1 MNQTYNEINISPDG
15 TVDLAEIDNGLIVR
29 AKNFLINVKII
40 KFGYDRIRGVQ
51 IQMNGEESYYYD
63 SGDEVMNFSI
73 YDQLRELRKNIL
85 LKGYKRNGK
94 VSSEDQ

>member
-15 TVDLAEIDNGLIVR
+15 TIDLTEIDNGLIVR
-29 AKNFLINVKII
+29 SKNFLINVKII

-51 IQMNGEESYYYD
+51 IQMNSEESYYYD

-85 LKGYKRNGK
+85 TKGYKRNGK
-94 VSSEDQ
+94 V